1 VSAGKD
7 NLKEVVRNL
16 ETFAAERAASGQIPG
31 PMGKPVA
38 GPAPRRHSSAHAT
51 GPGST
56 RWWFG
61 CLLGVLAIVLAACN
75 ALARIYLGAHN
86 PLDVV
91 GGAAIGLMIAA
102 VLDLILDVARVL
114 PQLDAP
120 AREDRAT

>member
-1 VSAGKD
+1 MPPGRGQPD
-7 NLKEVVRNL
+7 GG
-16 ETFAAERAASGQIPG
+16 SG
-31 PMGKPVA
+31 A
-38 GPAPRRHSSAHAT
+38 C
-51 GPGST
+51 
-56 RWWFG
+56 W
-61 CLLGVLAIVLAACN
+61 GVLAIVLAACN